1 MLVAL
6 RGAYMCRVAMTHSAV
21 RELAF
26 HDGLEGVLVSS
37 AEDSRVKIWNVD
49 AGACLWTVTVS
60 LSAAIHRT
68 VLGRDFC
75 LLRGH
80 IFFAAG
86 GRFHRLDVRA
96 AARRST
102 AATESHKR
110 GQRGR
115 GVGTSER
122 KVEEA
127 PRVDSRVDMDV
138 VEVGEKFYRRHGAVS
153 TLDSWASERMDLLAV
168 GFDSGDVVLFH
179 VTDVVEPMWRW
190 TIERSAYRENP
201 VVSVHISGTGSKVV
215 ACGKSSCAIVW
226 SVKSGDMIRRLVPP
240 RSWQL
245 SKPPRSRIMAVGF
258 VSQATSE
265 GTHGGGDAGCWGHTA
280 HCVTPG
286 SWCSL
291 RVAWSCL
298 ISGTALSR
306 SQRWMWFLVPRQ
318 RLCGRQP
325 QRHHSSGA
333 SRYIQTFSWL
343 THTTSLIACMH
354 GSP

>member
-127 PRVDSRVDMDV
+127 PRVDSRMDMDV

-258 VSQATSE
+258 VSQATSD
-265 GTHGGGDAGCWGHTA
+265 GTHGGGDAGCWGTHCTLRDTGVVVQFEGCLVLFDFGHSTQPLPEVDVVSRAKATLVRQATA
-280 HCVTPG
+280 
-286 SWCSL
+286 
-291 RVAWSCL
+291 
-298 ISGTALSR
+298 TAS
-306 SQRWMWFLVPRQ
+306 
-318 RLCGRQP
+318 
-325 QRHHSSGA
+325 
-333 SRYIQTFSWL
+333 
-343 THTTSLIACMH
+343 
-354 GSP
+354 